1 MAWLWIED
9 EKSRPCGRL
18 LSVGVKAGQMFS
30 RKVFSVSER
39 DG

>member
-1 MAWLWIED
+1 MECRPK
-9 EKSRPCGRL
+9 KSRLAAAFLFTLEP
-18 LSVGVKAGQMFS
+18 GQMFS